1 MVLLIKP
8 PMEKPI
14 TKSGILLIILASLAG
29 LFLSIYAT
37 NSAVNAYKSKNWPTV
52 EGTII
57 TSEVVRHSKYV
68 PQVIYNYS
76 VDTIVFS
83 SEKISLTPT
92 AQYKYK
98 DDAAKITD
106 KYPVNTKVKVYYDP
120 NRFDFALLE
129 PGIKGVHIF
138 MFLLGLVIFV
148 APLIGLRYSL
158 KKSQKTGNGG
168 ENLG

>member
-1 MVLLIKP
+1 
-8 PMEKPI
+8 MEKPI
-14 TKSGILLIILASLAG
+14 SKSGILLIILASLAG

-37 NSAVNAYKSKNWPTV
+37 NSAVNAYKSKSWPTA

-57 TSEVVRHSKYV
+57 TSEVVRHSKYE
-68 PQVIYNYS
+68 PRVIYTYS
-76 VDTIVFS
+76 VDTLDFS

-98 DDAAKITD
+98 DGAAKVTN

-129 PGIKGVHIF
+129 PGIKGVHFF
-138 MFLLGLVIFV
+138 MFLLGVIIFL

-158 KKSQKTGNGG
+158 KKNNSSTSS
-168 ENLG
+168 

>member
-1 MVLLIKP
+1 
-8 PMEKPI
+8 MEKPI
-14 TKSGILLIILASLAG
+14 SKSGILLIILASLAG

-37 NSAVNAYKSKNWPTV
+37 NSAVNAYKSKSWPTV
-52 EGTII
+52 EGII
-57 TSEVVRHSKYV
+57 TSSEVARHSKYV
-68 PQVIYNYS
+68 PEIRYS
-76 VDTIVFS
+76 YMIDSVEFS
-83 SEKISLTPT
+83 SEKISLSPT

-106 KYPVNTKVKVYYDP
+106 KYPANTKVKVYYDP

-138 MFLLGLVIFV
+138 MFLLGLIIFI

-158 KKSQKTGNGG
+158 RNSQKTENEG

>member
-1 MVLLIKP
+1 
-8 PMEKPI
+8 MEKPI
-14 TKSGILLIILASLAG
+14 SKTGILLIILASLAG

-37 NSAVNAYKSKNWPTV
+37 NSAVNAYKSKSWPTA

-57 TSEVVRHSKYV
+57 TSEVVKHSKYV
-68 PQVIYNYS
+68 PQIIYTYT
-76 VDTIVFS
+76 VDTIDFS
-83 SEKISLTPT
+83 SERISLTPT

-98 DDAAKITD
+98 DDAAKVTS
-106 KYPVNTKVKVYYDP
+106 KYPVNAKVKVYYDP

-138 MFLLGLVIFV
+138 MFLLGLIIFV

-158 KKSQKTGNGG
+158 RNSQKTGNGG

>member
-1 MVLLIKP
+1 
-8 PMEKPI
+8 MEKPI
-14 TKSGILLIILASLAG
+14 TKMGILLIILASLAG

-37 NSAVNAYKSKNWPTV
+37 NSAVNAYKSKSWPTV

-57 TSEVVRHSKYV
+57 TSEVVRHSKYESH
-68 PQVIYNYS
+68 VIYTYS
-76 VDTIVFS
+76 VDTLDFS

-98 DDAAKITD
+98 EGAAKVTN

-138 MFLLGLVIFV
+138 MFLLGLIIFL
-148 APLIGLRYSL
+148 APLIGLRYTL
-158 KKSQKTGNGG
+158 RNSQKSGNGG